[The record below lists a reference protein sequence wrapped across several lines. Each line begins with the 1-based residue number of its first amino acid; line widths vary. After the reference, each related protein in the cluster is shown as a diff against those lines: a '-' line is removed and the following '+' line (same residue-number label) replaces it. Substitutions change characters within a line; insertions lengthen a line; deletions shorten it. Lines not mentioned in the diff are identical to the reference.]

1 MTEAGETLLHTPL
14 YDAHLRAGA
23 KMVPFAGFEMPVL
36 YAGVMD
42 EHKAT
47 RSAAGLFDIS
57 HMGEFEVQGSG
68 AEAFLQGLLTN
79 NVEKLEVGKVLYS
92 AMCRESGGIVDD
104 LTLYRLAPERF
115 LAVVNASNIEKD
127 WEWMSAHKR
136 EGVEFRN
143 ISTDTALIAPQ
154 GPAAPEILAK
164 LIPGGGVLEEIGYY
178 TAAERE
184 VAGCRVLVSRTGYTG
199 EDGFELYLASADAP
213 AVWDALLEAGEPL
226 GLVLAG
232 LGTRDT
238 LRTEMKFALY
248 GNDIDEETNPIEAGL
263 GWVVKFKAGDF
274 VGRERLLEIK
284 EQGLSRKLVG
294 LEMVDRGIPRHG
306 APILLGGEP
315 AGVVTSGTMSPSLGK
330 AIGIG
335 YVPISHAEVGSDVE
349 VDIRG
354 KARAAKVVKTPF
366 YRKK

>member
-1 MTEAGETLLHTPL
+1 MTEAGETLLRTPL
-14 YDAHLRAGA
+14 YDAHLLAGA
-23 KMVPFAGFEMPVL
+23 KMVPFAGYEMPVQ

-57 HMGEFEVQGSG
+57 HMGELEAEGPG

-79 NVEKLEVGKVLYS
+79 NVKKMEVGQVLYS

-115 LAVVNASNIEKD
+115 MVVVNAANIEKD
-127 WEWMSAHKR
+127 WEWMSAHKS

-143 ISTDTALIAPQ
+143 ISSETALIALQ
-154 GPAAPEILAK
+154 GPAVPKILAG
-164 LIPGGGVLEEIGYY
+164 LIPGGGDLEAIGYY

-184 VAGCRVLVSRTGYTG
+184 VVGRRVLASRTGYTG
-199 EDGFELYLASADAP
+199 EDGFELYLASSDAP
-213 AVWDALLEAGEPL
+213 AVWDALLEGGSPL
-226 GLVLAG
+226 GMVPAG

-284 EQGLSRKLVG
+284 ERGPARKLVG
-294 LEMVDRGIPRHG
+294 IEMVDRGIPRQG
-306 APILLGGEP
+306 ALILLDGEP
-315 AGVVTSGTMSPSLGK
+315 SGVVTSGTMSPSLGK

-335 YVPISHAEVGSDVE
+335 YVPISHAEAGSEIE

-366 YRKK
+366 YRKR